1 MAKRNITYLTDA
13 FLITCVVQKDL
24 AEPILEAAKNAG
36 AQGATISYAQGTGV
50 RERMGLLG
58 VTVDEQ
64 KEVIRMVVSEEQ
76 SELIFEA
83 MYLAGKMDKPGKG
96 IMFMSSLD
104 RIATYI
110 PETMIK

>member
-1 MAKRNITYLTDA
+1 
-13 FLITCVVQKDL
+13 VVH
-24 AEPILEAAKNAG
+24 
-36 AQGATISYAQGTGV
+36 
-50 RERMGLLG
+50 
-58 VTVDEQ
+58 
-64 KEVIRMVVSEEQ
+64 EEQ